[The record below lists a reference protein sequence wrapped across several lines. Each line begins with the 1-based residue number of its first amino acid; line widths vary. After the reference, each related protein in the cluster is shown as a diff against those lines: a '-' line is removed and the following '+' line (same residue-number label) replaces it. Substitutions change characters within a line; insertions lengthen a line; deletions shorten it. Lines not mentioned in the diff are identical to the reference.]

1 MVRVA
6 SRGGP
11 RRALRFVCCAGAALL
26 VLLLH
31 LAPRARPTR
40 GREVLGRAHVGTGA
54 PAGARKDRALAAV
67 TSANVTAATAAA
79 LCRDAVAVP
88 HDRERAQQLA
98 AAARLL
104 GECRW
109 EWSEEAARDLRAML
123 RSCCDARTG
132 LVLTR
137 GDAAERPGLAFEAAT
152 KTLHVTPQLLS
163 VLPESSPLAGELHGR
178 CAVVGNSGA
187 LLGSRCGRSIDN
199 ADFVIRCNLPPVSGN
214 FTRDVGNRSHMVT
227 LNPSIIKERYGGLHS
242 SESRSRFV
250 SDVTDYGDALLL
262 VPALAYVHNLLPALR
277 AHRALEAAGARQK
290 AVFFHPDYLRR
301 LARLWAARGLRPQRL
316 STGLMLASASL
327 TLCRQVHL
335 YGFWP
340 LERGPDGASL
350 PHHYFDDRPPRPGAH
365 DMPQEFS
372 HYLLLH
378 SQGAIRLHM
387 GACT

>member
-1 MVRVA
+1 
-6 SRGGP
+6 
-11 RRALRFVCCAGAALL
+11 
-26 VLLLH
+26 
-31 LAPRARPTR
+31 
-40 GREVLGRAHVGTGA
+40 
-54 PAGARKDRALAAV
+54 
-67 TSANVTAATAAA
+67 
-79 LCRDAVAVP
+79 
-88 HDRERAQQLA
+88 
-98 AAARLL
+98 
-104 GECRW
+104 
-109 EWSEEAARDLRAML
+109 RAML

-199 ADFVIRCNLPPVSGN
+199 ADFVISVQPPSG
-214 FTRDVGNRSHMVT
+214 VGKLHAGRRQPQPHGDAQ
-227 LNPSIIKERYGGLHS
+227 PQHHQYGGLHS